1 MQQRSAWAVTVADG
15 RPLLRTGVKLKG
27 SEPAWGSP
35 TELPTLPPMPWANCK
50 GAPTDPGYRASC
62 TGNVTVA
69 EQGGTVL
76 LSSSTGRMAMA
87 AGQQLSFH
95 ADLVITPAKPVDLK
109 RHATTRYVHLFGQVP
124 VLSTARLNQTT
135 LSAVVDEF
143 VALGANWAI
152 LHQGT
157 TLNPWIDCKAERYGS
172 AFCLNP
178 LRAQCCCP
186 QTQSART

>member
-1 MQQRSAWAVTVADG
+1 MR
-15 RPLLRTGVKLKG
+15 
-27 SEPAWGSP
+27 
-35 TELPTLPPMPWANCK
+35 
-50 GAPTDPGYRASC
+50 
-62 TGNVTVA
+62 
-69 EQGGTVL
+69 

-157 TLNPWIDCKAERYGS
+157 TLNPWIDCKAARCGS

-178 LRAQCCCP
+178 LRAQCCCL